1 MAFRAGQIERI
12 DVSWLKSI
20 LVSVLLTGLVATGCG
35 EEPSSAHGHGA
46 KHSHDDAHHDHDHG
60 ATGNAAHPEAEP
72 EQTHDATPGRWPMI
86 LLGLYCLAIIGASLL
101 GGWLPQLLNLTHNRM
116 QVFISLIG
124 GFMLGIGVFHML
136 PHALVELGDRGPDLA
151 AYGMMGGLVVM
162 FLLLRVFH
170 FHHHGPT
177 EVACRHDH
185 DAVEHA
191 HSHGDAHDHDH
202 DHGAEAGAADR
213 SLSWVGIFLGM
224 ALHTLIDGL
233 ALGASVEADALHG
246 ATGVLGIGTFFA
258 VFLHKPLD
266 SVSIT
271 SVMAAGG
278 WSPASRTLVNVA
290 FSLICP
296 LGAVLFV
303 IGMGNLAEQQSLVVG
318 CALAV
323 SAGVFL
329 CIALSDLLPEMEF
342 HSHSR
347 LPLTA
352 ALLTGVA
359 LAWAI
364 GFAESEHAHSHQHA
378 ESHR

>member
-1 MAFRAGQIERI
+1 MTALSHE
-12 DVSWLKSI
+12 
-20 LVSVLLTGLVATGCG
+20 
-35 EEPSSAHGHGA
+35 
-46 KHSHDDAHHDHDHG
+46 HSDADHDH
-60 ATGNAAHPEAEP
+60 TSHSPTAHVDTEYE
-72 EQTHDATPGRWPMI
+72 HTPGRWPLI
-86 LLGLYCLAIIGASLL
+86 LLGLYCLSIIGASLV
-101 GGWLPQLLNLTHNRM
+101 GGWLPQLMNLTHNRM
-116 QVFISLIG
+116 QIFISVIG

-185 DAVEHA
+185 EAAEHA
-191 HSHGDAHDHDH
+191 HSPGEAHDHETSS
-202 DHGAEAGAADR
+202 GAGKR

-233 ALGASVEADALHG
+233 ALGASVEADAIHG
-246 ATGVLGIGTFFA
+246 ATGLLGIGTFIA

-278 WSPASRTLVNVA
+278 WSPASRTLVNAA

-359 LAWAI
+359 LAWLI
-364 GFAESEHAHSHQHA
+364 GFAESEHAHSHSHA
-378 ESHR
+378 EARE